1 MSKTVPYQDSW
12 GDGRKTRVSECD
24 PEFQDDWGS
33 EPEAHISTDSPAAIF
48 AVLAEDLPFYA
59 EVIRKLS
66 PKEWGVFFLY
76 YVRKLGTKA
85 QVAKALDIP
94 TGDVWNYLKRIDS
107 KLGRLQ
113 RKLNL
118 FQVRFTDSED
128 GDNPEIPVV
137 LSAGQPALPVGD
149 AHENQPVCRESAPWC
164 QERTTP

>member
-1 MSKTVPYQDSW
+1 MQY
-12 GDGRKTRVSECD
+12 
-24 PEFQDDWGS
+24 QDDWGS
-33 EPEAHISTDSPAAIF
+33 EHKARIPSDDPDAMDEWGDDGNARVSTDSPATIF
-48 AVLAEDLPFYA
+48 AILADDLPFYA

-66 PKEWGVFFLY
+66 PKEWGVFFLF

-149 AHENQPVCRESAPWC
+149 AHGNQPVCRESAPWC
-164 QERTTP
+164 PERRTP